1 MRESLLKLT
10 RIEGMGIILVG
21 VESIINVKR
30 IRLEGYL
37 CTQIESRGAMV
48 ATCWVEETPDEIF
61 NQYKTHDTKR
71 SKTI

>member
-61 NQYKTHDTKR
+61 NQYQTEKQWEH
-71 SKTI
+71 S